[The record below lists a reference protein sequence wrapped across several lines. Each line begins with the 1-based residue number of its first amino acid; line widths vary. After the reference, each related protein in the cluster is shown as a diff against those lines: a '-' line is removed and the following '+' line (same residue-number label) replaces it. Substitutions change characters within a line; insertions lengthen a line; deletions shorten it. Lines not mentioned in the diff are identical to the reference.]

1 MPQCRLNNGF
11 DLSETMLTGEIVFV
25 SLFTIEFLLH
35 LVSARSFQKF
45 WRSSSNIIDALAIA
59 PFYAEVGY
67 SLATIGSIQ
76 FDVGGGEVSFLK
88 VLRLLAV
95 LRVFKMLRHIP
106 ETQVLWMSAKGS
118 VQKMGMPMFFL
129 AIMLIILAAF
139 LFESKKGSKC
149 GTASLGPCSTS

>member
-59 PFYAEVGY
+59 PFYLEVAY

-76 FDVGGGEVSFLK
+76 FDVGGEEVSFELGEGELCHVRGCAVSRLRSRF
-88 VLRLLAV
+88 VLRGC
-95 LRVFKMLRHIP
+95 RRR
-106 ETQVLWMSAKGS
+106 
-118 VQKMGMPMFFL
+118 
-129 AIMLIILAAF
+129 
-139 LFESKKGSKC
+139 
-149 GTASLGPCSTS
+149 